1 MITLN
6 STIKGG
12 QTMKKIISLILAAVM
27 LLALGVSALATEIPP
42 DGDMTVLQVTV
53 RKHWYDNDE
62 KAHHDDV
69 LVDIYVDGKVA
80 KTVTLSEKNN
90 WEAVAELSVDPIP
103 VGEKSNFID
112 NKVKIVER
120 SIAGYKSEVYGPYE
134 VGFYGNRGEIA
145 YDITN
150 SKMVRIEI
158 PVSVTVKQTGNVA
171 PSSHT
176 FYYSLATRKN
186 RPDMTSLD
194 AATQSDSSS
203 YEKKYKIS
211 YTGAL
216 TGDENG
222 FSVTVDR
229 KGTAKGTI
237 VIEGDMNALYG
248 LRGIISKRAQIAPDG
263 WTYDESTY
271 EFDLVEAELGDGKY
285 ETTYYMVKVTPNGS
299 SEYIDL
305 GKGTAAYVNE
315 YKEDRT
321 VTGSDTIKIPV
332 KEENPKTGAP
342 AFGICA
348 AVIALGAAAV
358 ALKVRK

>member
-27 LLALGVSALATEIPP
+27 LLALGVSALATEILP
-42 DGDMTVLQVTV
+42 DSDMTVLQVTV

-62 KAHHDDV
+62 NAHHDDV
-69 LVDIYVDGKVA
+69 LADIYVDGKMV

-176 FYYSLATRKN
+176 FYYNLATRTD
-186 RPDMTSLD
+186 RPDANSLD
-194 AATQSDSSS
+194 IATYSDSDAD
-203 YEKKYKIS
+203 YKIS

-263 WTYDESTY
+263 WTYDQSEYMFHVGIT
-271 EFDLVEAELGDGKY
+271 ELAGGKY
-285 ETTYYMVKVTPNGS
+285 EMTYAMAKVNPNAS

-348 AVIALGAAAV
+348 AVIALGTAAV

>member
-1 MITLN
+1 
-6 STIKGG
+6 
-12 QTMKKIISLILAAVM
+12 MKKIISLILAAVM
-27 LLALGVSALATEIPP
+27 LLALGVSTLATEILP
-42 DGDMTVLQVTV
+42 DSDMTVLQVTV
-53 RKHWYDNDE
+53 RKYW
-62 KAHHDDV
+62 HDGNETAGHNDV
-69 LVDIYVDGKVA
+69 LADIYVDGKVA

-176 FYYSLATRKN
+176 FYYNLATRTD
-186 RPDMTSLD
+186 RPDANSLD
-194 AATQSDSSS
+194 IATYSDSDAD
-203 YEKKYKIS
+203 YKIS

-222 FSVTVDR
+222 FSVTAYR
-229 KGTAKGTI
+229 KGTVKGTI

-248 LRGIISKRAQIAPDG
+248 LRGIISKRAQTAPDG

-285 ETTYYMVKVTPNGS
+285 EMTYYMVKATPNGS
-299 SEYIDL
+299 SDYDYL

-315 YKEDRT
+315 YKEDRVT
-321 VTGSDTIKIPV
+321 TGSDTIKIPV

-348 AVIALGAAAV
+348 AVIALGTAAV